1 MKINMTFLKN
11 IILASCLLTQPKTT
25 KLKPAE
31 GEVMGMQVTIK
42 LKNAKKAQ
50 EIIDEYQKTLDKLR
64 DLAWRMG
71 DCGIVVECEN
81 EKQPDEPAAKY

>member
-1 MKINMTFLKN
+1 
-11 IILASCLLTQPKTT
+11 
-25 KLKPAE
+25 
-31 GEVMGMQVTIK
+31 MQVTIK

-81 EKQPDEPAAKY
+81 EKQPDEPQYIKRFLLNKR

>member
-1 MKINMTFLKN
+1 
-11 IILASCLLTQPKTT
+11 
-25 KLKPAE
+25 
-31 GEVMGMQVTIK
+31 MQVTIK

-81 EKQPDEPAAKY
+81 EKRPDEPTAIY

>member
-1 MKINMTFLKN
+1 
-11 IILASCLLTQPKTT
+11 
-25 KLKPAE
+25 
-31 GEVMGMQVTIK
+31 MQVTIK

-64 DLAWRMG
+64 DLAWCMG

-81 EKQPDEPAAKY
+81 EKQPDEPDAKD

>member
-1 MKINMTFLKN
+1 
-11 IILASCLLTQPKTT
+11 
-25 KLKPAE
+25 
-31 GEVMGMQVTIK
+31 MGMQVTIK

-50 EIIDEYQKTLDKLR
+50 KIIGEYKKLAKLR
-64 DLAWRMG
+64 DLAWRMD